1 MTLKRTYY
9 PPKTFDDD
17 LDALA
22 RLFQSKGWE
31 FSGVDTEAL
40 IAGAETQREERAEH
54 DSLRSEYVA
63 LHETFGL
70 AQLARYTLFV
80 TALRAARAAF
90 RNDKAITAE
99 LDRFHRSSVRAKKV
113 PAGTEEAA

>member
-31 FSGVDTEAL
+31 FSGVDTAALFENAEA
-40 IAGAETQREERAEH
+40 QREERAEH
-54 DSLRSEYVA
+54 DRVRSEFAA

-70 AQLARYTLFV
+70 AQFARYTLFV
-80 TALRAARAAF
+80 TALRTARAVF
-90 RNDKAITAE
+90 RNDKAVMAE
-99 LDRFHRSSVRAKKV
+99 LDRFRRSSVRAKK
-113 PAGTEEAA
+113 AQDEAA

>member
-1 MTLKRTYY
+1 MVLRRTHY

-31 FSGVDTEAL
+31 FSGVDTAAL
-40 IAGAETQREERAEH
+40 IEGAEAQRAERAEH
-54 DSLRSEYVA
+54 DMKESEFLA

-80 TALRAARAAF
+80 TALRAARAVF
-90 RNDKAITAE
+90 RNDKAVTAE
-99 LDRFHRSSVRAKKV
+99 LDRFHRSITRTKKV
-113 PAGTEEAA
+113 QDDAA

>member
-1 MTLKRTYY
+1 MTLKRTHY
-9 PPKTFDDD
+9 PHKTFDDD

-31 FSGVDTEAL
+31 FTGVDTEAL
-40 IAGAETQREERAEH
+40 IEGAEAQRVERAEH
-54 DSLRSEYVA
+54 DTKESEFLA

-80 TALRAARAAF
+80 TALRAARAVF
-90 RNDKAITAE
+90 RNDKAAMAE
-99 LDRFHRSSVRAKKV
+99 LDRFRRSIVRAKKV
-113 PAGTEEAA
+113 QDEAA